1 MAKERDDDGTGRR
14 GKGEARP
21 RTSDGITCIDALD
34 VRVSPRSKACA
45 VGHEIGFRA
54 ELNAQPTR
62 TKLRRK
68 PK

>member
-1 MAKERDDDGTGRR
+1 MTGQGRR
-14 GKGEARP
+14 GKGEART

-34 VRVSPRSKACA
+34 TRVSPHLKACA

-54 ELNAQPTR
+54 ELNAQSTP

-68 PK
+68 HK